1 VCPGSP
7 PSIGH
12 GERPYEG
19 RSGALAA
26 PTGGTPNATTTV
38 ATIIIRP
45 THAPPTPREVTEP
58 PAIPSAG
65 GAYEGLSRGS
75 RVAAEAR
82 RDAAETRSSTESES
96 PLGGTRIGIRLGR
109 GDHRPVCT
117 LGHAKPPTRGSMDD
131 EEPAVPRLG
140 ELDPEVDH
148 FEAMGRSNTLPRQQ
162 AQLRVA
168 AGRRRCGRY
177 LADAPRGLGGRGLV
191 HPGRLLNRRVS
202 PGGLGIGRKHGICGR
217 RTRPFR
223 DEVSH
228 VGRADSVV
236 HAPCPAFRPLEDPVI
251 DEALPAE
258 GVGPHAGLQADGG
271 LPTPFHLSPGASF
284 PPLVP
289 RERRDLG
296 GPAE

>member
-1 VCPGSP
+1 MSPSGSRAYTVPSPEGTTTVPSLAIARLTTGPATRRDQTTPQSRSKRYTHPASLPKYIAPSELITGGWNTRDPVANEQWSVHAGTAGRWGLKPVCPGSP

-45 THAPPTPREVTEP
+45 THAP

-140 ELDPEVDH
+140 ELDP
-148 FEAMGRSNTLPRQQ
+148 
-162 AQLRVA
+162 
-168 AGRRRCGRY
+168 
-177 LADAPRGLGGRGLV
+177 
-191 HPGRLLNRRVS
+191 
-202 PGGLGIGRKHGICGR
+202 
-217 RTRPFR
+217 
-223 DEVSH
+223 
-228 VGRADSVV
+228 
-236 HAPCPAFRPLEDPVI
+236 
-251 DEALPAE
+251 
-258 GVGPHAGLQADGG
+258 
-271 LPTPFHLSPGASF
+271 
-284 PPLVP
+284 
-289 RERRDLG
+289 
-296 GPAE
+296 